1 MAIHAAT
8 AGMVAYCNGDC
19 RSSFHIS
26 RMVRIGGDFGDGV
39 NFGDC
44 ASDCRAMVDDAAAVV
59 VVLVVVKVHRLWR

>member
-1 MAIHAAT
+1 MAMHAAT

-26 RMVRIGGDFGDGV
+26 RMVRIGG

-44 ASDCRAMVDDAAAVV
+44 ASDFRAIVDDAAAVV
-59 VVLVVVKVHRLWR
+59 VVVKVHRLWR

>member
-1 MAIHAAT
+1 
-8 AGMVAYCNGDC
+8 
-19 RSSFHIS
+19 
-26 RMVRIGGDFGDGV
+26 MVRIGGDFGDGV

>member
-1 MAIHAAT
+1 MAMHAAT

-26 RMVRIGGDFGDGV
+26 RMVRIGG

-44 ASDCRAMVDDAAAVV
+44 ASDFRAMVDDAAAVV